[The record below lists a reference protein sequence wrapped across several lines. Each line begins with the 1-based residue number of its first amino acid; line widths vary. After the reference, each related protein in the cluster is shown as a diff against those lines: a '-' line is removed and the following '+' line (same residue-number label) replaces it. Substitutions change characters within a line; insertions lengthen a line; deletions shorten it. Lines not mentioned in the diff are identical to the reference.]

1 MAFFYL
7 LFQQEN
13 QKNKYAD
20 SSEHEHSSEKDK
32 NAGSSKFDCVNGH
45 ADCWDASLSNGA
57 SLGSSGQ
64 VSPSNDDKFADFPS
78 NPDDE
83 ERVGSLQTI
92 PLFAL
97 LSTSIFTC
105 CFQPYMYIYGCEI
118 VSIVSTRSFLYQKGS
133 DKIYSLF
140 KWHLLFL
147 RW

>member
-1 MAFFYL
+1 

-13 QKNKYAD
+13 QKNKHAD

-105 CFQPYMYIYGCEI
+105 CFQPYIYIYRCVI

>member
-1 MAFFYL
+1 MLAFFYL
-7 LFQQEN
+7 FLQQEN
-13 QKNKYAD
+13 QKNKHAD

-105 CFQPYMYIYGCEI
+105 CFQPYIYIYRCVIFHCFYKEFS
-118 VSIVSTRSFLYQKGS
+118 VPKGIWQ
-133 DKIYSLF
+133 DI
-140 KWHLLFL
+140 
-147 RW
+147 